1 MTTKELVLILL
12 LSVVINFIVNL
23 ILYTQVGNI
32 IDWTIFVLCIS
43 SAVGIVKV
51 FEKERKDERIYRKA
65 N

>member
-1 MTTKELVLILL
+1 MTTKELVSMLL

-43 SAVGIVKV
+43 SAVGVVKV
-51 FEKERKDERIYRKA
+51 FEKE
-65 N
+65 